1 MSSNANV
8 SGLSSITNIFE
19 ILRLN
24 EEPKSTQDTNNVS
37 NSTNVVT
44 SNTKQAESNQ
54 HNYQNTSNNL
64 NTLNTF
70 NVSNNFQNYDDGYNN
85 NNARFYKPKKQNEFI
100 KTDRGKIMI
109 FIDGSNLFYTAQMMG
124 IEIDYLKLTETLVA
138 RDKLI
143 RVNFYAGIDTENQL
157 SAGWQYF
164 MKRSGF
170 KMITKPLQ
178 CFADGNRK
186 ANCDVEMAVD
196 MINLANSFDT
206 AILVSG
212 DGDLTYA
219 VQTLVNKGKQVEV
232 LGNKMNTNDGLIQAC
247 DRFIDLES
255 IRYQITKLNKQ
266 DKSF

>member
-1 MSSNANV
+1 MSSIANSLNNV
-8 SGLSSITNIFE
+8 NGITNIFE
-19 ILRLN
+19 VLRLN
-24 EEPKSTQDTNNVS
+24 EDSKSSQESTTIKQSETTN
-37 NSTNVVT
+37 
-44 SNTKQAESNQ
+44 QQ
-54 HNYQNTSNNL
+54 Q
-64 NTLNTF
+64 
-70 NVSNNFQNYDDGYNN
+70 NNFKPREELSFVNNANFQSNHFQSFDDGHINN
-85 NNARFYKPKKQNEFI
+85 TRFYKPKKQNEFI

-124 IEIDYLKLTETLVA
+124 IEIDYLKLTETLVG

-196 MINLANSFDT
+196 MINLAHSFDT

-255 IRYQITKLNKQ
+255 IRYNITKSIKQ

>member
-1 MSSNANV
+1 MSSISNV
-8 SGLSSITNIFE
+8 SGITNIFE
-19 ILRLN
+19 VLRSN
-24 EEPKSTQDTNNVS
+24 EETKTIFENN
-37 NSTNVVT
+37 T
-44 SNTKQAESNQ
+44 NTKDISPQLMT
-54 HNYQNTSNNL
+54 QNMRLSGGVKEDQSSINNTNNL
-64 NTLNTF
+64 N
-70 NVSNNFQNYDDGYNN
+70 NNNIYQPPNHFQNYDE
-85 NNARFYKPKKQNEFI
+85 APKFFKPKKQNEFI

-124 IEIDYLKLTETLVA
+124 IEIDYLKLTETLVG

-266 DKSF
+266 DRSF

>member
-1 MSSNANV
+1 MSSISNSLNNV
-8 SGLSSITNIFE
+8 NGITNIFE
-19 ILRLN
+19 VLRLN
-24 EEPKSTQDTNNVS
+24 EDSKSSQESTTIKQSETTN
-37 NSTNVVT
+37 
-44 SNTKQAESNQ
+44 QQ
-54 HNYQNTSNNL
+54 Q
-64 NTLNTF
+64 
-70 NVSNNFQNYDDGYNN
+70 NNFKSREELSFVNNPNFQSNHFQSFDDGHMNN
-85 NNARFYKPKKQNEFI
+85 TRFYKPKKQNEFI

-124 IEIDYLKLTETLVA
+124 IEIDYLKLTETLVG

-255 IRYQITKLNKQ
+255 IRYNITKSIKQ